1 MTMTSLYKELA
12 GANRIWR
19 RKIPFIQLAYNSK
32 VAAIHGSTPFSLMF
46 GRRPNKFAD
55 YTKQELEFVD
65 RQNWLDE
72 WERVERVVYTTI
84 KTRMECQQAPMQE
97 TECRRWL
104 VAVNF
109 ETGTV
114 VFATDETR
122 ISKLQAPYEGPFTV
136 VGQDGHRSYILKDGT
151 NKCLKRHFP
160 AHMLKLAKRDNEG
173 NMAYDV
179 DVLEV
184 GHILGARAT
193 STGSYDYLV
202 KLKPNIPHIIEWNPC
217 WVEGGS

>member
-1 MTMTSLYKELA
+1 MSVNVIGPCDHLQINHKLGLLPDEQGYSMCLA
-12 GANRIWR
+12 VVCIFTG
-19 RKIPFIQLAYNSK
+19 
-32 VAAIHGSTPFSLMF
+32 
-46 GRRPNKFAD
+46 
-55 YTKQELEFVD
+55 FVILCPEKD
-65 RQNWLDE
+65 QQNWLDE
-72 WERVERVVYTTI
+72 WECIERVVYLTI
-84 KTRMECQQAPMQE
+84 KTHMEHQQVLMQE
-97 TECRRWL
+97 TEHCRWP

-109 ETGTV
+109 EIGTI
-114 VFATDETR
+114 VFVMDETR
-122 ISKLQAPYEGPFTV
+122 ISKLQSPYEGPFMV
-136 VGQDGHRSYILKDGT
+136 VGQDGHGLYILKDGM
-151 NKCLKRHFP
+151 NKCLKHHFL
-160 AHMLKLAKRDNEG
+160 AHMLKLAKCDNEG